1 MPVPQKKENNYLI
14 NLVRD
19 FNMKNL
25 TIILL
30 LLGLIGCSGND
41 DTNTIEESGTIE
53 TKDVIVSAQVGGV
66 ILKQL
71 RDEGDIVKEGD
82 TLLIIDHESLD
93 LQLKQS
99 EALEQGAKAQYDL
112 LINGARKEDIK
123 SSGEL
128 LNQAKANF
136 ELAEKDYNRM
146 KNLYDLQAIT
156 KKQYDEA
163 ETRFTVTKSQ
173 LTAAEQSFN
182 KIKNLARTEEKEQAK
197 ANLDKSSAAVLLIK
211 KSIKDCYVTS
221 PLNGVIAK
229 RFNEKGEY
237 IAPLGSLFKISNQDD
252 IEIKIYISETDL
264 GKVKIGQEAK
274 ISVDSYKD
282 KTYNGKVIYISPE
295 AEFTPK
301 NIQTK
306 DERTKLVYAVKI
318 KVKNENGELKNGMPA
333 DAIINLN

>member
-1 MPVPQKKENNYLI
+1 
-14 NLVRD
+14 
-19 FNMKNL
+19 MKNL

-71 RDEGDIVKEGD
+71 HDEGDIVKEGD
-82 TLLIIDHESLD
+82 TLLIIDHEGLD
-93 LQLKQS
+93 LQLKQA

-123 SSGEL
+123 SAGEL

-237 IAPLGSLFKISNQDD
+237 IAPLGSLFKISNQED

>member
-1 MPVPQKKENNYLI
+1 
-14 NLVRD
+14 
-19 FNMKNL
+19 MKNL

-123 SSGEL
+123 SAGEL

>member
-1 MPVPQKKENNYLI
+1 
-14 NLVRD
+14 
-19 FNMKNL
+19 MKNL

-30 LLGLIGCSGND
+30 LFGLIGCSGND
-41 DTNTIEESGTIE
+41 DINTIEESGTIE

-197 ANLDKSSAAVLLIK
+197 ANLDKSAAAVLLIK

>member
-1 MPVPQKKENNYLI
+1 
-14 NLVRD
+14 
-19 FNMKNL
+19 MKNL

>member
-1 MPVPQKKENNYLI
+1 
-14 NLVRD
+14 
-19 FNMKNL
+19 MKNL

-30 LLGLIGCSGND
+30 LLGLIGCSGNN

-71 RDEGDIVKEGD
+71 HDEGDIVKEGD

-93 LQLKQS
+93 LQLKQA

-123 SSGEL
+123 SAGEL

>member
-1 MPVPQKKENNYLI
+1 
-14 NLVRD
+14 
-19 FNMKNL
+19 MKNL

-30 LLGLIGCSGND
+30 LLGLIGCSGNN

-71 RDEGDIVKEGD
+71 HDEGDIVKEGD